1 MREHNPTF
9 PIIVADVAA
18 RSPTGQCDCACD
30 CGYTEPTPLLSA
42 QLATELP
49 SVLSAAPEMLAFSLA
64 DGFRLALA
72 PQQGC
77 IAVMSPAAWRVW
89 SAFAQPQ
96 AVETAITQMPGQ
108 SPQAVRNVIAQ
119 MVAMGFLQAEGTC
132 LAAHCAHE
140 PQTLIAWLHVA
151 NVCNLRCSY
160 CYLEKTSEVMS
171 DETGRQ
177 AIQAVFRS
185 ARAGSFRA
193 IKLKYAGGE
202 PTLNFPLVLSL
213 HHQARSL
220 AERHHLELDGVILSN
235 GIGWTPQMIEDVKA
249 HGIRVML
256 SLDGIGHA
264 HDAQRRFINSRGTF
278 AVVSRTVERLLARG
292 VTPDISITVSDRNID
307 GLPDLMA
314 WVLER
319 DLPFSL
325 NFYRQTECS
334 ASHHDLTFGE
344 RRIIAGMKTA
354 YHVIEANLPRR
365 SLMGSLLDRASL
377 AGPHHHTCA
386 AGRNYLVIDHHGQIA
401 KCQMDIKNPVTDVHA
416 ADPLAAIRAKS
427 LGFQNVD
434 VDQKAGCRDCTWR
447 YGCTGGCPLQTWHA
461 TGRSDV
467 QSPHCSIYKAL
478 FPDVLRLE
486 GLRLLKYA
494 AT

>member
-1 MREHNPTF
+1 MREHNPSL
-9 PIIVADVAA
+9 PIFVADVAA

-30 CGYTEPTPLLSA
+30 CGYSEPTPLPSA
-42 QLATELP
+42 LLATELP

-72 PQQGC
+72 PQQGR
-77 IAVMSPAAWRVW
+77 IAVMRPAAWEVW
-89 SAFAQPQ
+89 RAFAQPQ
-96 AVETAITQMPGQ
+96 PVEAAVARVPGQ
-108 SPQAVRNVIAQ
+108 SPQAVRDVIAQ

-132 LAAHCAHE
+132 LASHCAHE
-140 PQTLIAWLHVA
+140 PQTLIAWLHVTNA
-151 NVCNLRCSY
+151 CNLRCSY
-160 CYLEKTSEVMS
+160 CYLTKTDEVMS

-185 ARAGSFRA
+185 AQAGGFHA

-202 PTLNFPLVLSL
+202 PTLNFPLALSL
-213 HHQARSL
+213 HRQARSL

-235 GIGWTPQMIEDVKA
+235 GTGWTLQMIEAMKT

-256 SLDGIGHA
+256 SLDGIGQA
-264 HDAQRRFINSRGTF
+264 HDAQRMFINSRGTF
-278 AVVSRTVERLLARG
+278 AIVSRTVERLLAHS
-292 VTPDISITVSDRNID
+292 VAPDISITVSDRNID

-334 ASHHDLTFGE
+334 ASFQDLMFGE
-344 RRIIAGMKTA
+344 RRIVAGMKEA
-354 YHVIEANLPRR
+354 YRVVEANLPRR

-386 AGRNYLVIDHHGQIA
+386 ASRNYLVIDHHGQIA
-401 KCQMDIKNPVTDVHA
+401 KCQMDLKHPVTDVRA
-416 ADPLAAIRAKS
+416 ADPLAAIRAEP
-427 LGFQNVD
+427 LRFQNVD
-434 VDQKAGCRDCTWR
+434 VDKKAGCRDCAWR
-447 YGCTGGCPLQTWHA
+447 YGCTGGCPLQTWRA
-461 TGRSDV
+461 MGRSDV
-467 QSPHCSIYKAL
+467 QSPNCNIYKAL

-494 AT
+494 DT